1 MGSIIANEDQDIQN
15 IEKTR
20 RAMRFRIYKQFTVE
34 TIISE
39 GVDIEIKGKLI
50 YFR

>member
-1 MGSIIANEDQDIQN
+1 
-15 IEKTR
+15 
-20 RAMRFRIYKQFTVE
+20 MRFRIYKQFTVE

-39 GVDIEIKGKLI
+39 GVDIEIKGRKLI